1 MRAAP
6 TFLLLVP
13 LLLAPLPPAAAVEK
27 CISPQGKVTY
37 TEGDCPPGWKSQTL
51 RTPPPSGGG
60 SVSSGAAVGSVPGE
74 PPVRGPAAQGAKPG
88 APAPAPATKAAVAGA
103 APRGVTLNYV
113 DIQGGDFE
121 TLLAALNAAG
131 GFHAKAEWKL
141 AYSYVTKRAGRACS
155 ANPVTTQLELTMTM
169 PRWNPPPGTS
179 PALFARWQRY
189 TAALR
194 KHQEGH
200 LQIGRDFE
208 DSLKRSL
215 AVISERCEKLEARV
229 KGIFDLLLEKH
240 RKLDADYDRETA
252 FGRTQ
257 GAEFR

>member
-1 MRAAP
+1 MRAAR
-6 TFLLLVP
+6 TFLFLLP
-13 LLLAPLPPAAAVEK
+13 ALLLAPLPPAAAVEK
-27 CISPQGKVTY
+27 CVSPQGKVTY
-37 TEGDCPPGWKSQTL
+37 TEQDCPAGWKSQTI
-51 RTPPPSGGG
+51 RGAPQASGATSGGAAAGSAPPAGGG
-60 SVSSGAAVGSVPGE
+60 SVPT
-74 PPVRGPAAQGAKPG
+74 AKPG
-88 APAPAPATKAAVAGA
+88 APATGKAPSTTAAVAGA
-103 APRGVTLNYV
+103 APRGVTLLFYDV
-113 DIQGGDFE
+113 QGSDFE
-121 TLLAALNAAG
+121 TLLAALNANG

-141 AYSYVTKRAGRACS
+141 AYTYVPKRAGRACS
-155 ANPVTTQLELTMTM
+155 ANPVSTQLDLSMTM
-169 PRWNPPPGTS
+169 PRWTPPPGAS

-194 KHQEGH
+194 KHEEGH

-215 AVISERCEKLEARV
+215 TVINERCEQLEARV

-252 FGRTQ
+252 HGRTQ

>member
-1 MRAAP
+1 
-6 TFLLLVP
+6 
-13 LLLAPLPPAAAVEK
+13 VEK

-37 TEGDCPPGWKSQTL
+37 TENDCPPGWKSQTI
-51 RTPPPSGGG
+51 RAPAPSGGG
-60 SVSSGAAVGSVPGE
+60 AVSSGAGVGSVPSE
-74 PPVRGPAAQGAKPG
+74 QPARGGAAQGAKP
-88 APAPAPATKAAVAGA
+88 AAAPAPATKAAVAGA
-103 APRGVTLNYV
+103 APRGVTLNYY

-121 TLLAALNAAG
+121 TLLAALNANG

-141 AYSYVTKRAGRACS
+141 SYAYTPKRAGRACS

-194 KHQEGH
+194 KHEEGH
-200 LQIGRDFE
+200 LEIGRDFE
-208 DSLKRSL
+208 DALKRSL
-215 AVISERCEKLEARV
+215 AVISERCEHLEARV

-240 RKLDADYDRETA
+240 RKLDAEYDRTTA
-252 FGRTQ
+252 HGRTQ